1 MTRFTVLLIASMLV
15 AGLHGAAPAWAG
27 HSSDCGG
34 GVACSW
40 VDPPAGA
47 SGGNVT
53 PYTPPPPDPF
63 AFRLQRF
70 QAVTAQVRNVI
81 GDRVGTPANDQD
93 MSTQLGALY
102 DIMFEFAA
110 TARLRAAQANARVEA
125 ISPVLKALEMES
137 DRAYLNYHEQI
148 LPQTKQAEARA
159 AALTEQ
165 VARAK
170 VMRDQI
176 STTQRYFEGWAR
188 AQKTS
193 IGRWFNVVLPAS
205 REVAEL
211 RPPFIPMPLRG
222 IAQPPPLVDPPMQAA
237 PPARLISDAPQAM
250 KTFTKAAKPA
260 LPGPLEERLAA
271 AERLAADLTTA
282 TASADQSAA
291 ALTAKLARYAQYA
304 GILNDTQT
312 KTGAGFAA
320 RVAAEHTAHAAEH
333 ELAGLNAEALQLSRY
348 LMADAAE
355 QYAWSQLS
363 HRVVVPE
370 LKRMVSAAYA
380 GKPPYELTD
389 EFVDQSWGSQKLH
402 LFSALDKAE
411 TAGNA
416 MTLVN
421 RVRAL
426 VDGGEQAMIDAAGL
440 LAMGSPAEA
449 QAYAQKLSQ
458 QLDADARGVARKA
471 LETADIPL
479 PYRAFWMKYF
489 VSP

>member
-1 MTRFTVLLIASMLV
+1 MTRSTVLLTASMVV

-40 VDPPAGA
+40 VDPPAGGP
-47 SGGNVT
+47 GGYVT
-53 PYTPPPPDPF
+53 PPNPF
-63 AFRLQRF
+63 TLRLQRF
-70 QAVTAQVRNVI
+70 QAVIAQVQNLI
-81 GDRVGTPANDQD
+81 GDRVRPPANDQD
-93 MSTQLGALY
+93 MSAQLGTLY

-125 ISPVLKALEMES
+125 ISPVLKALELES
-137 DRAYLNYHEQI
+137 DRAYLDYHEKI

-176 STTQRYFEGWAR
+176 STAQRYFEGWAR

-211 RPPFIPMPLRG
+211 RPPFIPMPIRG
-222 IAQPPPLVDPPMQAA
+222 VSEPPPLVDPPMRAA
-237 PPARLISDAPQAM
+237 PLARAIFDAPQAT
-250 KTFTKAAKPA
+250 KTFTKAAKPV

-271 AERLAADLTTA
+271 VERLAAGLTTA
-282 TASADQSAA
+282 TASADQAA
-291 ALTAKLARYAQYA
+291 ADLKAKLARYAQYA
-304 GILNDTQT
+304 DILNDTQT
-312 KTGAGFAA
+312 KTGEGFVA
-320 RVAAEHTAHAAEH
+320 RVAAERTAHAAEH
-333 ELAGLNAEALQLSRY
+333 EQAALNAEALALSRY

-355 QYAWSQLS
+355 QYAWSQLGN
-363 HRVVVPE
+363 RVVIPE
-370 LKRMVSAAYA
+370 LKRMVSVAYA

-402 LFSALDKAE
+402 LFPALDKAE
-411 TAGNA
+411 TAGSA
-416 MTLVN
+416 MALVN

-426 VDGGEQAMIDAAGL
+426 VDGGEQAMVDAAGL

-458 QLDADARGVARKA
+458 RLDADARGVARKA
-471 LETADIPL
+471 LETADMPQ

>member
-125 ISPVLKALEMES
+125 ISPMLKALEMES

-222 IAQPPPLVDPPMQAA
+222 IAQPPPLVILQCRRRRRR
-237 PPARLISDAPQAM
+237 ARSPTRRRQRR
-250 KTFTKAAKPA
+250 PS
-260 LPGPLEERLAA
+260 PR
-271 AERLAADLTTA
+271 R
-282 TASADQSAA
+282 
-291 ALTAKLARYAQYA
+291 R
-304 GILNDTQT
+304 
-312 KTGAGFAA
+312 
-320 RVAAEHTAHAAEH
+320 
-333 ELAGLNAEALQLSRY
+333 
-348 LMADAAE
+348 
-355 QYAWSQLS
+355 SQ
-363 HRVVVPE
+363 RC
-370 LKRMVSAAYA
+370 
-380 GKPPYELTD
+380 
-389 EFVDQSWGSQKLH
+389 
-402 LFSALDKAE
+402 
-411 TAGNA
+411 
-416 MTLVN
+416 
-421 RVRAL
+421 RVRLKSDSRRRSAWRL
-426 VDGGEQAMIDAAGL
+426 T
-440 LAMGSPAEA
+440 SPR
-449 QAYAQKLSQ
+449 Q
-458 QLDADARGVARKA
+458 
-471 LETADIPL
+471 P
-479 PYRAFWMKYF
+479 RAPI
-489 VSP
+489 SRQPP